1 MAAWL
6 KKDYYRPD
14 EVAIYFSIN
23 RRTVYRWIE
32 TGKIEAV
39 KVGKMLRVSREAL
52 ENIIIKE
59 TDQ

>member
-1 MAAWL
+1 MTTWL

-39 KVGKMLRVSREAL
+39 KVGKMLRISREAL

>member
-1 MAAWL
+1 MTTWA

-39 KVGKMLRVSREAL
+39 KVGKMLRVPREAL

-59 TDQ
+59 IDQ

>member
-1 MAAWL
+1 MTTWL

>member
-1 MAAWL
+1 MTTWL

-39 KVGKMLRVSREAL
+39 KVGKMLRVPREAL

-59 TDQ
+59 IDQ

>member
-1 MAAWL
+1 MTTWA

-39 KVGKMLRVSREAL
+39 KVGKMLRVPREAL

>member
-1 MAAWL
+1 MTAWL

-39 KVGKMLRVSREAL
+39 KVGKMLRISREAL

>member
-1 MAAWL
+1 MTTWL

-52 ENIIIKE
+52 ENIIIKK

>member
-1 MAAWL
+1 MTTWA

-39 KVGKMLRVSREAL
+39 KVGKMLRISREAL

>member
-1 MAAWL
+1 MTTWL

-14 EVAIYFSIN
+14 EVAIYFSIS

-52 ENIIIKE
+52 ENIIIKK

>member
-1 MAAWL
+1 MTTWA

>member
-1 MAAWL
+1 MTTWA

-39 KVGKMLRVSREAL
+39 KVGKMLRIPREAL

>member
-1 MAAWL
+1 MTTWL

-39 KVGKMLRVSREAL
+39 KVGKMLRISREAL
-52 ENIIIKE
+52 ENIIIKK

>member
-1 MAAWL
+1 MTTWL

-14 EVAIYFSIN
+14 EVAIYFSIS

>member
-1 MAAWL
+1 MTTSL

>member
-1 MAAWL
+1 MTTWL

-39 KVGKMLRVSREAL
+39 KVGKMLRVPREAL

>member
-1 MAAWL
+1 MTTWL

-39 KVGKMLRVSREAL
+39 KVCKMLRVSREAL

-59 TDQ
+59 IDQ

>member
-1 MAAWL
+1 MTTWA

-14 EVAIYFSIN
+14 EVAIYFSIS
-23 RRTVYRWIE
+23 RRTVYTWIE
-32 TGKIEAV
+32 TGKLEAV
-39 KVGKMLRVSREAL
+39 KVGKMLRVPREAL

>member
-1 MAAWL
+1 MTTWL

-14 EVAIYFSIN
+14 EVAIYFSIS

-39 KVGKMLRVSREAL
+39 KVGKMLRVPREAL

>member
-1 MAAWL
+1 MTTWL

-14 EVAIYFSIN
+14 EVAIYFSIS

-32 TGKIEAV
+32 TGKIKAV